1 MADDAGK
8 ISDVQRK
15 IDLQRQLMNGKIKMR
30 QASDNPQVQAQ
41 LDTSINDGRK
51 AISYLENALRELQS
65 RMRSMSVE
73 QNGRAAAPRSSRQ
86 SQPLPMLPGTIQ
98 TGGSGRGGY
107 GDPAYPGYSDASTDQ
122 GMPAR
127 GPFSPPAPGSPSSK
141 TRPNYSKLGTLQ
153 HPRCSAFQIVL
164 TWFTRSNQT

>member
-1 MADDAGK
+1 MSDESK

-15 IDLQRQLMNGKIKMR
+15 IDLQRQLMNGKMKMR

-65 RMRSMSVE
+65 RVGNMSID
-73 QNGRAAAPRSSRQ
+73 QNGRAPPPRNSRQ
-86 SQPLPMLPGTIQ
+86 SQPLPSLPGAIQ
-98 TGGSGRGGY
+98 TGGFNHAGY
-107 GDPAYPGYSDASTDQ
+107 GNPAYPGYSDASKDQ

-127 GPFSPPAPGSPSSK
+127 GPFSPPAPGSPSTK
-141 TRPNYSKLGTLQ
+141 TRPNYSKLGK
-153 HPRCSAFQIVL
+153 PKDS
-164 TWFTRSNQT
+164 